1 MTNRPTAPNRK
12 SFPPPKQVV
21 RTAVATGSL
30 RRWSV
35 YRKLLV
41 DFGRRVGWASEGPP
55 KRFTTHF
62 DLFVWHSV
70 FRMGAERSKI
80 AGGKVDGRL
89 LV

>member
-1 MTNRPTAPNRK
+1 MA
-12 SFPPPKQVV
+12 

-41 DFGRRVGWASEGPP
+41 DFGGRVCWAREGPP

-70 FRMGAERSKI
+70 FRLVAERSKI
-80 AGGKVDGRL
+80 AGGKVDGRPF
-89 LV
+89 V